1 MADDLLSDVP
11 PETPPPGNPPPDT
24 TTPPPPTLPPGS
36 MPPTA
41 APKENVIPKTVGE
54 RLAPDP
60 NKEWLKTLPDDLQ
73 DNENLARYSSTEAL
87 ARAYLNSHRML
98 VMEKVPIPKDPN
110 DTEAWDAYYKAGG
123 RPDEPKQYIF
133 QKPET
138 LPEGVTWDSNMEG
151 WWRQAAFESGLSQR
165 QAQKLV
171 DQYRD
176 RFIANVDLQ
185 NRQVNQQLNSAKL
198 ELQRDW
204 GSEYEAKRALAKAA
218 FAEMPEDTR
227 NAAIANGLARMPSF
241 VKYLYDVKAKTLG
254 EMSPRPAGTIGDT
267 PDGLR
272 QKIADYRTQ
281 YAAALND
288 VNHPEHDMRVSAFT
302 AMYQKLYLT
311 EAAA

>member
-11 PETPPPGNPPPDT
+11 PPGTPPPDP
-24 TTPPPPTLPPGS
+24 TPPPPQTLPPGS
-36 MPPTA
+36 MPPTEP
-41 APKENVIPKTVGE
+41 PKENVIPKTVGE

-60 NKEWLKTLPDDLQ
+60 NKEWLATLPKDLQ

-98 VMEKVPIPKDPN
+98 VSEKVPIPKDPN
-110 DTEAWDAYYKAGG
+110 DTDAWNLYYKAGG

-138 LPEGVTWDSNMEG
+138 LPEGVTWDTNMEG
-151 WWRQAAFESGLSQR
+151 WWRNAAFESGLSQR

-176 RFIANVDLQ
+176 RFISTIDMQ
-185 NRQVNQQLNSAKL
+185 NRQINQQLNSAKL

-218 FAEMPEDTR
+218 FAEMPEDAR
-227 NAAIANGLARMPSF
+227 RAAIDNGLARMPSF
-241 VKYLYDVKAKTLG
+241 VKYLYDVKAKVTG
-254 EMSPRPAGTIGDT
+254 EMSPRPAGATGDT
-267 PDGLR
+267 PESLR

-281 YAAALND
+281 YSAALND
-288 VNHPEHDMRVSAFT
+288 VNHPEHDMRLAAFT
-302 AMYQKLYLT
+302 QMHNKLFLT
-311 EAAA
+311 DSAA